1 MCSSKKPSIS
11 CDAPP
16 RRTLRPLL
24 AALVIAGS
32 PQVAQ
37 AAAAPDAGSILQQ
50 IQPVTPPAPSPRGTG
65 LTVEGEAAARLPSS
79 APFEVKA
86 IAISGNTLFD
96 TSTLHALVAD
106 AEGKSLTLT
115 QLGEL
120 AARITD
126 YYRSHGYPLS
136 RAIIPAQTIQSGIVR
151 IEIIEARYGRIGLDN
166 RSRVNDALLEATLSR
181 LQSGQPV
188 AQAELDRALLLL
200 SDVPGIVTGATL
212 KPGEAVG
219 TSDLR
224 LTVTPGS
231 MISGYGIMDNYGNRY
246 TGRVRVGATVH
257 FSNPLHHG
265 DLLSVSV
272 LSSGSGMSYGRLGYE
287 SLLNGQGTRVGAAYS
302 ALRYTLGES
311 LASLNAHGAAEV
323 GSVWAKHPL
332 VRSPDINLYGQVR
345 YDRLQLRDHIDVSAI
360 QTDRHLENWTASLSG
375 DARDAFLSNAVSTW
389 SVGWTSGRVAFDD
402 EGARLADAATART
415 GRRFSKWTTNVS
427 RLQSLG
433 AKNTLYL
440 AFSGQWAN
448 ANLDSSEKMTA
459 GGPYSVRA
467 YDLGAVAGDTGYFG
481 TAELRRDLGSALNG
495 RWQAIAFVDTAKV
508 TVNETPWGA
517 GTNTATLSGAGVG
530 LDWTGPSHWHARTY
544 IAMRIGATPTLVAR
558 SESPRAWIEVSKGF

>member
-11 CDAPP
+11 CDAHP

-65 LTVEGEAAARLPSS
+65 LTVEGEAAARLPVS
-79 APFEVKA
+79 APFEVKV

-96 TSTLHALVAD
+96 TPTLHALVAD
-106 AEGKSLTLT
+106 AEGNSLTLT

-126 YYRSHGYPLS
+126 YYRSHGYPLA

-151 IEIIEARYGRIGLDN
+151 IEIIEARYGEIRLEN
-166 RSRVNDALLEATLSR
+166 RSRVNDSLLEATLSR

-200 SDVPGIVTGATL
+200 SDIPGVVAGATL
-212 KPGEAVG
+212 KPGKAVG
-219 TSDLR
+219 TSDL
-224 LTVTPGS
+224 LVNTTPGP
-231 MISGYGIMDNYGNRY
+231 MISGYGIIDNYGNRY
-246 TGRVRVGATVH
+246 TGRARVGATIH

-272 LSSGSGMSYGRLGYE
+272 LSSGGGMSYGRLGYE
-287 SLLNGQGTRVGAAYS
+287 SLLNGQGTRMGAAYS

-311 LASLNAHGAAEV
+311 LASLSAHGAAEV

-332 VRSPDINLYGQVR
+332 VRSRDINLYGQVR

-360 QTDRHLENWTASLSG
+360 QTDRHLDNWTASLSG
-375 DARDAFLSNAVSTW
+375 DARDAFLSNAASTW

-448 ANLDSSEKMTA
+448 ANLDSSEKMTV

-467 YDLGAVAGDTGYFG
+467 YDVGAVAGDTGYFG

-508 TVNETPWGA
+508 TVNETSWGA

-530 LDWTGPSHWHARTY
+530 LDWTGPSQWHARTY
-544 IAMRIGATPTLVAR
+544 IAMRIGAMPILVAR
-558 SESPRAWIEVSKGF
+558 SESRRGWIEVSKGF